1 MTDAQIRAL
10 AVKGG
15 VMFINFSVAYIDQ
28 KGWDTFR
35 SYRDDRD
42 REIAE
47 MMALQKDNPKRFEMK
62 RAIQQRYRKRLPRV
76 DYKVALRHIDHVV
89 KLVGADHVGIGSDFD
104 GVSGMV
110 PEGLEDVSKYPV
122 LVRGMIEMGYSD
134 ADIRKI
140 MGENL
145 LRFMKKVEEVAER

>member
-1 MTDAQIRAL
+1 
-10 AVKGG
+10 
-15 VMFINFSVAYIDQ
+15 MFINFSVAYIDQ
-28 KGWDTFR
+28 KAGRPFR

-47 MMALQKDNPKRFEMK
+47 MMRIQKDNPKRFELK
-62 RAIQQRYRKRLPRV
+62 RAIQERYRKRLPRV
-76 DYKVALRHIDHVV
+76 DYKVALRHIDHVRQACGRGPCRHR
-89 KLVGADHVGIGSDFD
+89 LGLRRSSPD
-104 GVSGMV
+104 GPRGPRGRV
-110 PEGLEDVSKYPV
+110 KYPV